1 MNAKAPRATAIRL
14 ALKSSRPHLI
24 GAVLFSLGINLLY
37 LTPTIYMLQVYNRV
51 MNSGHIPTLLM
62 ISLAAILAMITLAIL
77 EGARNHLL
85 IRLSNHLDM
94 VLAREILRRQI
105 EVTNQIGER
114 PGMVRDLDSFRSFLT
129 QTGAAAIFDF
139 PWLPIYL
146 LACFAL
152 HPILGLVAVGSM
164 IIMVI
169 LAFTNEL
176 VTSKY
181 LRRSE
186 EAARKNY
193 GFTDASLRNAEVIQ
207 AMGMLPG
214 FLKRWSIS
222 REEMLR
228 QQTRASEL
236 GAYLSGTIKFFRLSL
251 QSGIIGIGAWMAI
264 EGEVTAGV
272 IYAASILLART
283 ISPVEQLV
291 GGWRSFVS
299 ARGAVKRLNELL
311 AIEPNSDPMRLPAP
325 RGALSVEAV
334 GFIPRG
340 GTKPTLHNVT
350 FALQPGERLA
360 VVGPSGAG
368 KSTLARLLVGVWR
381 PRVGHVRLDSADVFF
396 WERSDFGRHV
406 GYLPQEVELFEGS
419 IRDNIARF
427 TDATPEQVVEAAQRA
442 GVHDMILR
450 LAEGYDTEIGVAGSV
465 LSGGTRQRVGL
476 ARAILGNPKLL
487 VLDEPNSNLDSE
499 GERALLNVLNQAKEL
514 GTTTIVISHRS
525 GVLSAVDKVLLLRDG
540 TVERLAPRAEF
551 LAALGQPEGQMRI
564 AAAQGGQPSANPGTG
579 GATK

>member
-1 MNAKAPRATAIRL
+1 MSAKPQRATAIRL
-14 ALKSSRPHLI
+14 ALKSSRAHLL

-62 ISLAAILAMITLAIL
+62 ISLAALLAMVTLAVL

-94 VLAREILRRQI
+94 VLAKEILRRQI
-105 EVTNQIGER
+105 EITNQIGER

-129 QTGAAAIFDF
+129 QTGAAAIFDM

-146 LACFAL
+146 LACFLL
-152 HPILGLVAVGSM
+152 HPILGLVAVCSM

-193 GFTDASLRNAEVIQ
+193 GFTDASLRNSEVIQ

-214 FLKRWSIS
+214 FLRRWSIS
-222 REEMLR
+222 REDMLAH
-228 QQTRASEL
+228 QTRASEL

-251 QSGIIGIGAWMAI
+251 QSAIIGIGAWMAI

-299 ARGAVKRLNELL
+299 ARGAMKRINELL
-311 AIEPNSDPMRLPAP
+311 AIEPNSDPMKLPAP
-325 RGALSVEAV
+325 RGLLSVEGV
-334 GFIPRG
+334 GFVPRG
-340 GTKPTLHNVT
+340 ATKPTLHNASFV
-350 FALQPGERLA
+350 LQPGERLA
-360 VVGPSGAG
+360 IVGPSGAG
-368 KSTLARLLVGVWR
+368 KSTLARLIVGVWR

-396 WERSDFGRHV
+396 WERNDFGRHV

-427 TDATPEQVVEAAQRA
+427 SDASPEQVVEAAQRA
-442 GVHDMILR
+442 GVHDIILR
-450 LAEGYDTEIGVAGSV
+450 LPEGYDTEIGVAGSV

-487 VLDEPNSNLDSE
+487 VLDEPNSNLDSD
-499 GERALLNVLNQAKEL
+499 GERALLNVLTQAKEL

-525 GVLSAVDKVLLLRDG
+525 GVLSAVDKVLLMRDG
-540 TVERLAPRAEF
+540 TVERLSPRAEF

-564 AAAQGGQPSANPGTG
+564 AAQAGAPATG
-579 GATK
+579 GNTK

>member
-1 MNAKAPRATAIRL
+1 MTPKPKRATAIRL
-14 ALKSSRPHLI
+14 ALKSSRAHLL

-62 ISLAAILAMITLAIL
+62 ISLAALLAMITLAVL
-77 EGARNHLL
+77 EAARNHLL

-94 VLAREILRRQI
+94 VLAGEILRRQI

-114 PGMVRDLDSFRSFLT
+114 PGMVRDLDAFRSFLT
-129 QTGAAAIFDF
+129 QTGASAIFDM

-146 LACFAL
+146 LACFLL

-164 IIMVI
+164 VLMVV
-169 LAFTNEL
+169 LAFTNEF
-176 VTSKY
+176 VTSAY

-214 FLKRWSIS
+214 FLRRWSVS
-222 REEMLR
+222 REDMLA

-251 QSGIIGIGAWMAI
+251 QSAIIGIGAWMAI
-264 EGEVTAGV
+264 NGEVTAGV

-299 ARGAVKRLNELL
+299 ARAAMRRINELL

-325 RGALSVEAV
+325 RGMLSVEAV

-340 GTKPTLHNVT
+340 GSKPTLHNVT

-360 VVGPSGAG
+360 IVGPSGAG
-368 KSTLARLLVGVWR
+368 KSTLARLIVGVWR
-381 PRVGHVRLDSADVFF
+381 PRVGNVRLDSADVFV
-396 WERSDFGRHV
+396 WERVDFGRHV
-406 GYLPQEVELFEGS
+406 GYLPQEVELFEGT

-427 TDATPEQVVEAAQRA
+427 SDASPEQVVEAAQRA
-442 GVHDMILR
+442 GVHDLILR
-450 LAEGYDTEIGVAGSV
+450 LADGYDTEIGVAGSV
-465 LSGGTRQRVGL
+465 LSGGTRQRIGL
-476 ARAILGNPKLL
+476 ARAILGNPRLL

-499 GERALLNVLNQAKEL
+499 GERALLNVLHQAKEL

-540 TVERLAPRAEF
+540 TVERLSPRAEF
-551 LAALGQPEGQMRI
+551 LAALGAPDASQARIQGQ
-564 AAAQGGQPSANPGTG
+564 ASG
-579 GATK
+579 GAGK

>member
-1 MNAKAPRATAIRL
+1 MTPKPKRATAIRL
-14 ALKSSRPHLI
+14 ALKSSRAHLL

-62 ISLAAILAMITLAIL
+62 ISLAALLAMITLAVL
-77 EGARNHLL
+77 EAARNHLL

-94 VLAREILRRQI
+94 VLAGEILRRQI

-114 PGMVRDLDSFRSFLT
+114 PGMVRDLDAFRSFLT
-129 QTGAAAIFDF
+129 QTGASAIFDM

-146 LACFAL
+146 LACFLL

-164 IIMVI
+164 VLMVV
-169 LAFTNEL
+169 LAFTNEF
-176 VTSKY
+176 VTSAY

-214 FLKRWSIS
+214 FLRRWSVS
-222 REEMLR
+222 REDMLA

-251 QSGIIGIGAWMAI
+251 QSAIIGIGAWMAI
-264 EGEVTAGV
+264 NGEVTAGV

-299 ARGAVKRLNELL
+299 ARAAMRRINELL

-325 RGALSVEAV
+325 RGMLSVEAV

-340 GTKPTLHNVT
+340 GSKPTLHNVT

-360 VVGPSGAG
+360 IVGPSGAG
-368 KSTLARLLVGVWR
+368 KSTLARLIVGVWR
-381 PRVGHVRLDSADVFF
+381 PRVGNVRLDSADVFV
-396 WERSDFGRHV
+396 WERVDFGRHV
-406 GYLPQEVELFEGS
+406 GYLPQEVELFEGT

-427 TDATPEQVVEAAQRA
+427 SDASPEQVVEAAQRA
-442 GVHDMILR
+442 GVHDLILR
-450 LAEGYDTEIGVAGSV
+450 LADGYDTEIGVAGSV

-476 ARAILGNPKLL
+476 ARAILGNPRLL

-499 GERALLNVLNQAKEL
+499 GERALLNVLHQAKEL

-540 TVERLAPRAEF
+540 TVERLSPRAEF
-551 LAALGQPEGQMRI
+551 LAALGAPDASQARIQGQ
-564 AAAQGGQPSANPGTG
+564 ASG
-579 GATK
+579 GAGQ

>member
-1 MNAKAPRATAIRL
+1 MTTIAKPRATAIRL
-14 ALKSSRPHLI
+14 ALRSSRAHI
-24 GAVLFSLGINLLY
+24 VAASLFSLGINLLY

-51 MNSGHIPTLLM
+51 MNSGHIPTLIM
-62 ISLAAILAMITLAIL
+62 ISLAALLGMLTLAVL
-77 EGARNHLL
+77 EAARNHILV
-85 IRLSNHLDM
+85 RLSNHLDV
-94 VLAREILRRQI
+94 VLAGEILRRQI
-105 EVTNQIGER
+105 EITNVIGER
-114 PGMVRDLDSFRSFLT
+114 PGMVRDLDSFRGFLT
-129 QTGAAAIFDF
+129 QTGASAIFDM

-146 LACFAL
+146 LACFML
-152 HPILGLVAVGSM
+152 HPVLGLVACVAM
-164 IIMVI
+164 AIMVV
-169 LAFTNEL
+169 LAFTNEI

-186 EAARKNY
+186 ESARKNY

-214 FLKRWSIS
+214 FLRRWSIS

-236 GAYLSGTIKFFRLSL
+236 GAYLSGSIRFFRLSL

-283 ISPVEQLV
+283 ISPIEQLV
-291 GGWRSFVS
+291 AGWRSFVG
-299 ARGAVKRLNELL
+299 ARGAIKRINELL
-311 AIEPNSDPMRLPAP
+311 AYEPNSDPMRLPAP
-325 RGALSVEAV
+325 RGMLSVETV
-334 GFIPRG
+334 GFVPRG
-340 GTKPTLHNVT
+340 GTKPTLHNVS
-350 FALQPGERLA
+350 FVLQPGERLA

-368 KSTLARLLVGVWR
+368 KSTLARLIVGVWR
-381 PRVGHVRLDSADVFF
+381 PRAGSVRLDSADVYF
-396 WERSDFGRHV
+396 WERTDFGRHV
-406 GYLPQEVELFEGS
+406 GYLPQEVELFEGT

-427 TDATPEQVVEAAQRA
+427 SDASPEQVVEAAQRA
-442 GVHDMILR
+442 GVHDLILR
-450 LAEGYDTEIGVAGSV
+450 LPEGYDTEIGVAGSV

-487 VLDEPNSNLDSE
+487 VLDEPNSNLDSD
-499 GERALLNVLNQAKEL
+499 GERALLTVLNDCKDL

-540 TVERLAPRAEF
+540 TVERLSPRAEF
-551 LAALGQPEGQMRI
+551 LAALGQPDPQARI
-564 AAAQGGQPSANPGTG
+564 ASQSGGGN
-579 GATK
+579 TK